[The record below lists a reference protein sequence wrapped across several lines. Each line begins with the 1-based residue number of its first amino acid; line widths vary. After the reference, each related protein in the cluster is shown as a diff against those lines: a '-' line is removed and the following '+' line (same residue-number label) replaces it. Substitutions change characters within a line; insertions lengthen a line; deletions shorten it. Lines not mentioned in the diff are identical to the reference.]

1 MTKVI
6 IATTNNTIEVPFDD
20 FDNAV
25 RYAHRTKES
34 FKYNNITDGTVTV
47 ISEEA

>member
-6 IATTNNTIEVPFDD
+6 IVNTNSTIEIPFDD
-20 FDNAV
+20 FDKAV
-25 RYAHRTKES
+25 RYALRTKES